1 MEIRETLVNRF
12 YDYVAIPSQSCA
24 NGGTKVPSTEGQ
36 WTWRGPSKKDLE
48 RLGLEDIHLSE
59 YGVLTAR
66 LPAHLPA
73 GFTKKVPAVGFC
85 THLDTVDVNLS
96 PVVHPHMVKNYDGKD
111 LVLNA
116 DQQIVMTT
124 KDHPE
129 LLRYQGDDLI
139 VTDGTS
145 VLGSDNKAAVT
156 NVVTAL
162 ETLTSDPS
170 LYHAISMSPL
180 YLMRKWAYLGQ
191 SISTSAVFLSTL
203 PIPSTA
209 ANSGK
214 SSTRPLTPAAAK

>member
-36 WTWRGPSKKDLE
+36 WDMARAVQKDLE

-129 LLRYQGDDLI
+129 LLHYQGDDLI

-170 LYHAISMSPL
+170 LYHAGKAYGIIFGDDLLFPNL
-180 YLMRKWAYLGQ
+180 YARLNLKG
-191 SISTSAVFLSTL
+191 IF
-203 PIPSTA
+203 
-209 ANSGK
+209 
-214 SSTRPLTPAAAK
+214 